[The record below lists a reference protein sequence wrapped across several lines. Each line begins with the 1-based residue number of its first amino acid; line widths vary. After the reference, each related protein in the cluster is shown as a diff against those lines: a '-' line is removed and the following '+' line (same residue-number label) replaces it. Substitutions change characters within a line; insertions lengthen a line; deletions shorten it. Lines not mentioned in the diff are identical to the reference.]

1 MKKYYIPTS
10 SLNFNNILSTESISP
25 KSFYNKRGFGYSR
38 WFVVDENNIDE
49 VIMLYDTPHEFVRPQ
64 SDIEDHPMLIEIT
77 TDEEFACLQEGIYY
91 SEKTIY
97 LNPWQ
102 TKIIFFSE
110 KVRTTVLALSDSSL
124 ETKMVRLYK
133 RQLIIEHFEGQYP
146 SIDGV
151 NLFPNKTQEFIEKDR
166 SINKMKGLLYGYYIG
181 ANLSTSSEQI
191 VKLNILREIQNIFS
205 SVVSNYERTL
215 SCAQSERLN
224 DLFSCLDS
232 QHPLFLDL
240 QQELGNKETVNK
252 VLGILK
258 KHGFELGMFNKSY
271 ILNSLRAETVP
282 NPALKWVE
290 GEIGK
295 ANINASITQKLLDV
309 NEAQII
315 VSASQLISQKTVV
328 DKEMNN
334 LYLAW
339 VNDVLK
345 SPLYNGKISSFKASL
360 SDEITKKAKEVLGD
374 QWEQSEVRNYLNQL
388 RRHIR
393 GEEFNQEWDNG
404 LLSSMAAVLTKGDD
418 WEPLLRFMQSKGM
431 YDYRIAFSIYGV
443 LNGFANIT
451 RDFTDLLLNQQSNYV
466 ADVFKEFYGQL
477 LEKDIPANISSFAV
491 VEGNV
496 ESTSEVVNKPI
507 QDSSNDYVKHWRN
520 KIRQYAESTIKKH
533 KDKLLKSLDEAFAL
547 YGDKTEYLDFFTM
560 LATLDGWKTGK
571 NKPNAELKR
580 LKEYFASDSVRN
592 NKTHIEEQERTLWDI
607 DAEQQTVQQAKDM
620 EVINSKN
627 AHSKVLTAHNISIL
641 SDISWIEACTA
652 LIKDTRAK
660 KQFKDDA
667 EWFVG
672 NHKEFYYD
680 KKKGQQSGYYYNHD
694 RSNSRV
700 IERFRIYMEKKL
712 YPRSSNLEWLADIYK
727 NIPTNQIIAY
737 LSKRYGV

>member
-10 SLNFNNILSTESISP
+10 SLNFNNIFSTESISP
-25 KSFYNKRGFGYSR
+25 KSFYDKRGFGYSR
-38 WFVVDENNIDE
+38 WFVVDENNKDE
-49 VIMLYDTPHEFVRPQ
+49 VIILYDTPHEFVRPQ
-64 SDIEDHPMLIEIT
+64 SDIEDHPMLVEIT
-77 TDEEFACLQEGIYY
+77 TDEEFACLKEGVYY

-110 KVRTTVLALSDSSL
+110 KVRTTVLSLSDSSL

-133 RQLIIEHFEGQYP
+133 RQLIIEHFKGQYP
-146 SIDGV
+146 SIDGM
-151 NLFPNKTQEFIEKDR
+151 NLFLNKTQEFIEKDR

-181 ANLSTSSEQI
+181 ANLSTSSEQL
-191 VKLNILREIQNIFS
+191 VKLNTLREIQNIFS
-205 SVVSNYERTL
+205 SVVSNFDRTL

-224 DLFSCLDS
+224 DLFSCLDR

-240 QQELGNKETVNK
+240 QEELGNKEAVNK

-258 KHGFELGMFNKSY
+258 KHGYELKMFDKSY
-271 ILNSLRAETVP
+271 ILNSLRAEIVP

-295 ANINASITQKLLDV
+295 ANTNASITQKLLNA

-315 VSASQLISQKTVV
+315 VSASQLIFQKAVV

-360 SDEITKKAKEVLGD
+360 SDEITQKAKEVLGD
-374 QWEQSEVRNYLNQL
+374 RWEQSEVRNYLNQL

-393 GEEFNQEWDNG
+393 GEEFNQEWNNG

-418 WEPLLRFMQSKGM
+418 WESLLRFMQSKGM

-451 RDFTDLLLNQQSNYV
+451 RDFTDLLLNQQNNYV
-466 ADVFKEFYGQL
+466 ADVFREFYGQL

-496 ESTSEVVNKPI
+496 EPTSEVVNKPI

-547 YGDKTEYLDFFTM
+547 YGDKTEYIDFFTM

-580 LKEYFASDSVRN
+580 LKEHFASDSARN

-607 DAEQQTVQQAKDM
+607 GTNQQTVQQEDNVYSSNAEEIM
-620 EVINSKN
+620 VISAQTNNRSVIQDDFAYKYLETCGFLGT
-627 AHSKVLTAHNISIL
+627 HSS
-641 SDISWIEACTA
+641 
-652 LIKDTRAK
+652 LIVS
-660 KQFKDDA
+660 F
-667 EWFVG
+667 F
-672 NHKEFYYD
+672 KEF
-680 KKKGQQSGYYYNHD
+680 QQSYRSGYY
-694 RSNSRV
+694 
-700 IERFRIYMEKKL
+700 FEKKHL
-712 YPRSSNLEWLADIYK
+712 YQRNNNDVIDHFCKWCLSQKNKKALPQNPENRRMMDLLKKYLLKIYHD
-727 NIPTNQIIAY
+727 
-737 LSKRYGV
+737 

>member
-25 KSFYNKRGFGYSR
+25 KSFYDKRGFGYSR
-38 WFVVDENNIDE
+38 WFAVDENNIDE
-49 VIMLYDTPHEFVRPQ
+49 VIILYDTPHEFVRPQ
-64 SDIEDHPMLIEIT
+64 SDIEDHPMLVEIT
-77 TDEEFACLQEGIYY
+77 TDEEFACLQEGVYY

-102 TKIIFFSE
+102 AKIIFFSE
-110 KVRTTVLALSDSSL
+110 KVRTTVLSLSDSSL

-151 NLFPNKTQEFIEKDR
+151 NLFPNKIQEFIEKDR

-181 ANLSTSSEQI
+181 ANLSTSSEQL
-191 VKLNILREIQNIFS
+191 VKLNTLREIQNIFS
-205 SVVSNYERTL
+205 SVVSNCERTL
-215 SCAQSERLN
+215 SIAQSERLN
-224 DLFSCLDS
+224 DLFSCLDR

-252 VLGILK
+252 VLEILK
-258 KHGFELGMFNKSY
+258 KHGYELRIFNKSY

-295 ANINASITQKLLDV
+295 VNINASITQKLLDA

-315 VSASQLISQKTVV
+315 VSASQLISQKAVV

-345 SPLYNGKISSFKASL
+345 SPLYNSKISSFKASL
-360 SDEITKKAKEVLGD
+360 SDEITKKAKEVFGD

-393 GEEFNQEWDNG
+393 GEEFNQEWNNG

-418 WEPLLRFMQSKGM
+418 WESLLRFMQSKGM

-477 LEKDIPANISSFAV
+477 LEKDIPTNISSFAV

-496 ESTSEVVNKPI
+496 EPTSEVVNKPI

-547 YGDKTEYLDFFTM
+547 YGDKTEYLDFFIM

-580 LKEYFASDSVRN
+580 LKEHFASDSVRN
-592 NKTHIEEQERTLWDI
+592 NKSHIEEQERTLWDI
-607 DAEQQTVQQAKDM
+607 DADQQTVQQEDNVYSSNAEKIM
-620 EVINSKN
+620 VISAQTNNRSVIQDDSAYKY
-627 AHSKVLTAHNISIL
+627 LETCDFLGTYIS
-641 SDISWIEACTA
+641 
-652 LIKDTRAK
+652 LIVSS
-660 KQFKDDA
+660 F
-667 EWFVG
+667 
-672 NHKEFYYD
+672 KEF
-680 KKKGQQSGYYYNHD
+680 QQSYRSGYYYKNQHQYQRNNNDVIDHFCKWCLSQKNKKALPQNPENRRMMDLLKKYLLKIYHD
-694 RSNSRV
+694 
-700 IERFRIYMEKKL
+700 
-712 YPRSSNLEWLADIYK
+712 
-727 NIPTNQIIAY
+727 
-737 LSKRYGV
+737 